1 MLTWAAARRNKG
13 AHQNTADSDRT
24 NGMGSKT
31 KKVKAI
37 RKRKAK
43 SNRDNLKANQKRID
57 ENIATLRELSSKD

>member
-1 MLTWAAARRNKG
+1 
-13 AHQNTADSDRT
+13 
-24 NGMGSKT
+24 MGSKT